1 MEEKGKVWI
10 ITAERKGKSNPG
22 FHILFCSSPSPN
34 WKQHY
39 ENIYIVLA
47 SPPIQYHNAKSLWLT
62 ERSPNQ
68 IFGLYPEIWNA
79 GHLLQVGLYPH
90 FVGNLREMYQH
101 GQTWSWSCFECLEST
116 SKANT
121 TSRPKLDWWTT
132 EDRAARSFMSIRRGL
147 AEGIWI
153 EKHMMHEFLTRRE
166 KKNPTAIYGCAET

>member
-1 MEEKGKVWI
+1 MKPQWTEKFRCPIIIAERKWKKKVRCELLPHKEK
-10 ITAERKGKSNPG
+10 ERKGKSNPG

-39 ENIYIVLA
+39 ENIYIVLV

-79 GHLLQVGLYPH
+79 GHLLQVGLYAH
-90 FVGNLREMYQH
+90 FVGNL
-101 GQTWSWSCFECLEST
+101 SCFESST

-121 TSRPKLDWWTT
+121 TSRPKLDIDQPQRTGQLGVLCLSD
-132 EDRAARSFMSIRRGL
+132 EVL
-147 AEGIWI
+147 QKEY
-153 EKHMMHEFLTRRE
+153 E
-166 KKNPTAIYGCAET
+166 